1 MFSFKK
7 EVIDIVK
14 NEFLH
19 KQVLVIGDL
28 MLDRHIWGKVNR
40 ISPEAPVPVVEV
52 INQTETAGGAG
63 NVASNLSSMGIKV
76 SVCGCVG
83 DDTSSA
89 ILKDIFKAQGMNTDG
104 ILNCRKSTITKTRII
119 GGHQQMLRLDRD
131 DSSNL
136 SIEAQN
142 SLIEAIK
149 FQLDKKPSSVILS
162 DYAKG
167 TLNLDI
173 CRFVIE
179 ECKRLEIPVLADPK
193 GLDFTKY
200 TKATAITP
208 NRSELAVI
216 ARVSQDDLDSL
227 IEAGKQQLE
236 ELHLDFILLTLGE
249 HGMALIKNDGVK
261 QYPTVAKD
269 VFDVTGAGDTVI
281 ATLGAGL
288 ACGLELEDAVKLANI
303 AAGVIVGK
311 TGTVAITNK
320 ELLQEISKA

>member
-63 NVASNLSSMGIKV
+63 NVASNLSSLGIDV

-83 DDTSSA
+83 NDPNSEV
-89 ILKDIFKAQGMNTDG
+89 LKGIFKAQGMNTEG
-104 ILNCRKSTITKTRII
+104 ILNCRKATITKTRII

-131 DSSNL
+131 DSTIL

-149 FQLDKKPSSVILS
+149 FQLEKKPSSVILS

-167 TLNLDI
+167 TLNHNI
-173 CRFVIE
+173 CSYVIN
-179 ECKRLEIPVLADPK
+179 ECRNMKIPILADPK

-200 TKATAITP
+200 TNASAITP

-216 ARVSQDDLDSL
+216 ARVSEDDLDSL
-227 IEAGKQQLE
+227 IDAGRQMLA
-236 ELHLDFILLTLGE
+236 ELNLDFILLTLGE
-249 HGMALIKNDGVK
+249 HGMALIKNDGVE

-311 TGTVAITNK
+311 TGTVAITSK
-320 ELLQEISKA
+320 ELLHEISGA